1 MATLENTAKNVAKNV
16 VQIEIPNNL
25 PEEERALLERIHAGE
40 LIEDMND
47 MTPRYRRGCWRKR

>member
-1 MATLENTAKNVAKNV
+1 MATSENV

-40 LIEDMND
+40 LIEERLARM
-47 MTPRYRRGCWRKR
+47 